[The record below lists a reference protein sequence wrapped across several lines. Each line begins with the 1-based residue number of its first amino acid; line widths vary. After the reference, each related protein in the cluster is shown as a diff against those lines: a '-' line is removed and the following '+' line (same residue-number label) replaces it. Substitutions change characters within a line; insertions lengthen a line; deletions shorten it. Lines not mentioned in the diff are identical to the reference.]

1 MVATGKCFASMNIT
15 PIAILIYRRP
25 ALVRGL
31 LTALR
36 VHQPKKIWIIADGPK
51 TQSENELCSAARQE
65 AEKGITW
72 ECEAIKIYADK
83 NLGLKERVETGL
95 DKLFAHGNSA
105 IILEEDCH
113 PTEVFIPFCQE
124 MLERYRNESK
134 VAGISGNCF
143 LPKEV
148 QLHTDYFF
156 SRYLHIWGWAT
167 WARAWK
173 AYRERPWTWPP
184 PGYREYYSDCGQDEF
199 LYWERVFSRVRSG
212 EIHSWDY
219 PWISSFWRD
228 GLVSI
233 TPAQNLVRN
242 VGFGAD
248 ATNTRDETA
257 QTGMEREGS
266 LNPPFS
272 GPSEIRADVDLDRQ
286 TFQNH
291 LLRQEGRLTFW
302 PRIRRSIM
310 KRIGI

>member
-1 MVATGKCFASMNIT
+1 MNTT

-25 ALVRGL
+25 ALVQGL
-31 LTALR
+31 LAALR

-51 TQSENELCSAARQE
+51 GETENELCSAARQE
-65 AEKGITW
+65 AEKGVTW
-72 ECEAIKIYADK
+72 ECEVIKIYADK

-95 DKLFAHGNSA
+95 DKLFARENSA

-113 PTEVFIPFCQE
+113 PTGGFIPFCQE

-134 VAGISGNCF
+134 VGGISGDCF
-143 LPKEV
+143 LPKKV
-148 QLHTDYFF
+148 KLHADYFF

-173 AYRERPWTWPP
+173 AYRERPWTWPRA
-184 PGYREYYSDCGQDEF
+184 GYREYYSDCGQDEF
-199 LYWERVFSRVRSG
+199 LYWERVFSRVRSA

-242 VGFGAD
+242 VGFGPD
-248 ATNTRDETA
+248 ATNTRDVLVK
-257 QTGMEREGS
+257 TGIERDELLS
-266 LNPPFS
+266 SPFD
-272 GPSEIRADVDLDRQ
+272 GPKEIKADTELDRAV
-286 TFQNH
+286 FLNH
-291 LLRQEGRLTFW
+291 LLQQEGRLSFW
-302 PRIRRSIM
+302 PRIRRSVI